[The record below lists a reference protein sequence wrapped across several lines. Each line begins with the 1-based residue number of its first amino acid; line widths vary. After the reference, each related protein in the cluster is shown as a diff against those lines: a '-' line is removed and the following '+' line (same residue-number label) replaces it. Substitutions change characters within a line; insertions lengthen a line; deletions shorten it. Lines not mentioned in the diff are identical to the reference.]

1 MWRYL
6 QCDSHI
12 VSSIIRETSK
22 LCLPCQSSPPRSS
35 NPRKILLTGVSFDEL
50 SRGRKS
56 SSPKKKVPQIPSSGH
71 RLSSDEFWDE
81 GTTNSWIDTHTPH
94 KTPNVARAAFNTTD
108 DISKVSSSGDEV
120 EEEEKRLTSR
130 TTSSKKAA
138 AMGSEGTVA
147 SKRAFN
153 MRKKQLAEEFLQ
165 TVDDKISGGEVA
177 KKTASTGGVKII
189 WSKTLRTTAGTAKWR
204 MEKSRGTSGQ
214 VQPGNPSLSDSVRH
228 HATIDLSEKVVD
240 SEEKLYNVL
249 CHEYCHLAN
258 YIISNVRKPPHGAS
272 FKKWY

>member
-1 MWRYL
+1 MA
-6 QCDSHI
+6 
-12 VSSIIRETSK
+12 EA
-22 LCLPCQSSPPRSS
+22 
-35 NPRKILLTGVSFDEL
+35 SFDDL
-50 SRGRKS
+50 PIGRKL
-56 SSPKKKVPQIPSSGH
+56 SSPKKKPPQIPLAGH
-71 RLSSDEFWDE
+71 RLSSDKFWDQE
-81 GTTNSWIDTHTPH
+81 VTNNWIDTHTPH
-94 KTPNVARAAFNTTD
+94 KTPHVERLLLSIAEH
-108 DISKVSSSGDEV
+108 ISEVPSSGDELKV
-120 EEEEKRLTSR
+120 VKRPVTSR
-130 TTSSKKAA
+130 TKKAELL
-138 AMGSEGTVA
+138 GSEGAVG

-177 KKTASTGGVKII
+177 KKTASTGGVKIV

-204 MEKSRGTSGQ
+204 IEKSQNTAGQ
-214 VQPGNPSLSDSVRH
+214 VQLGDPSLSDRVRH

>member
-6 QCDSHI
+6 RCDSHI
-12 VSSIIRETSK
+12 VSSTIQETSK
-22 LCLPCQSSPPRSS
+22 PCSPRQSSPPRSS
-35 NPRKILLTGVSFDEL
+35 KPRKILLAGVSFDEF
-50 SRGRKS
+50 SRGQKL
-56 SSPKKKVPQIPSSGH
+56 SSPKKKVPQIPPSGH

-81 GTTNSWIDTHTPH
+81 GATNSWIDTHTPH
-94 KTPNVARAAFNTTD
+94 KTPNVVRTPFDTTD
-108 DISKVSSSGDEV
+108 DISKVSSSGDDDEV
-120 EEEEKRLTSR
+120 EGEKRLTGRTGR

-138 AMGSEGTVA
+138 AMG

-165 TVDDKISGGEVA
+165 MVDDKISGGEVA
-177 KKTASTGGVKII
+177 KKTASTGGVKIV

-204 MEKSRGTSGQ
+204 MEKSQNTSGQ
-214 VQPGNPSLSDSVRH
+214 VQLGDPSLSDGVRH

-240 SEEKLYNVL
+240 NEEKLYNVL